1 MLKKLRYV
9 FKNYDRLK
17 YLVDNFDELQYLVDY
32 SHELRAAY
40 EDRLSKLEEKVNN
53 TKERKKFS
61 IAGVP
66 KGQKEYVV
74 GLLKQ
79 DGESVLEEKMRK
91 RGDQ

>member
-1 MLKKLRYV
+1 MLKKLRYLL
-9 FKNYDRLK
+9 KNYDKIK
-17 YLVDNFDELQYLVDY
+17 YYVDRYDKLQYLIDY
-32 SHELRAAY
+32 SSEIERDY
-40 EDRLSKLEEKVNN
+40 DNRLSKLEEKINN
-53 TKERKKFS
+53 IKEKKKFS